1 MSYAGQVEVG
11 SGVTS
16 PVASTLYGICN
27 TAAATAA
34 KVVTLS
40 DYDELITGTT
50 VHVKFTYSNTAAS
63 PTMQVGSTAAKP
75 IYQYATTTPGTT
87 EATSWKANSVVSFTY
102 DGTAWRMNDYGANAA
117 IIAQVEGKV
126 TTEATTRAS
135 EDTGIRNVIAP
146 AYSSSSTYRKN
157 QMVMYNKNV
166 YVANQDITTAEAW
179 TSGHWTQTTV
189 AAQREYKLTFT
200 NVSVAAN
207 SFVSN
212 ATYAAYPWRASVAL
226 TAVKSTMIPEVV
238 FNLAAATSGNFAPIA
253 ECYNGGVY
261 IYAAQKPTAATTLAT
276 VICWG

>member
-34 KVVTLS
+34 KVVALP

-63 PTMQVGSTAAKP
+63 PTLQVGSTAAKP
-75 IYQYATTTPGTT
+75 IYQYGTTATGTT

-102 DGTAWRMNDYGANAA
+102 DGTAWRMNDSGANAA
-117 IIAQVEGKV
+117 IITQVEGKV

-179 TSGHWTQTTV
+179 TAGHWTQTTV
-189 AAQREYKLTFT
+189 AAQREYKLVFT
-200 NVSVAAN
+200 NQSVAAS
-207 SFVSN
+207 SFASD
-212 ATYAAYPWRASVAL
+212 ATYAAYPWRAAVAL
-226 TAVKSTMIPEVV
+226 TAVKSSMVPEVV
-238 FNLAAATSGNFAPIA
+238 FGLTEAISGNYAPVCEA
-253 ECYNGGVY
+253 YNGGVY
-261 IYAAQKPTAATTLAT
+261 IYAAQKPTAATSIKTI
-276 VICWG
+276 VCWG